1 MCTPGFLPTKVSLL
15 AAAKPLVPWTQ
26 TANTHNT
33 PPQSDVHH
41 PSKALCH
48 TPSWLDLGEPS
59 HTCIHLTMD
68 HDLTQLNAL
77 SCMGNME
84 YSPTQTSLTSTD
96 ISRQAGMAH

>member
-1 MCTPGFLPTKVSLL
+1 MVAIRGG
-15 AAAKPLVPWTQ
+15 
-26 TANTHNT
+26 
-33 PPQSDVHH
+33 
-41 PSKALCH
+41 CH

-59 HTCIHLTMD
+59 HTHIHLTTD